1 MRGERMAPRRRSR
14 NLIAVSVVTTAALMS
29 GAVVTASGHVQHAV
43 RALGP
48 HGIGNVRFGV
58 TEADAVTA
66 LRAKFGAPTAEGINT
81 GCGSRFT
88 EVEWGDLA
96 VEFRSHRFSG
106 YRYVSGGFELTTHY
120 RPRKTVS
127 PKVTTSTGISL
138 GSTVRQLHAAYP
150 ALSLAGAE
158 SWRARNGLTFVAYTR
173 ASPPPL
179 SSRIGEIKIDACGDY

>member
-1 MRGERMAPRRRSR
+1 M
-14 NLIAVSVVTTAALMS
+14 
-29 GAVVTASGHVQHAV
+29 TASGHVEHAD

-48 HGIGNVRFGV
+48 HGIGSVRFGV
-58 TEADAVTA
+58 AEAKAVSA
-66 LRAKFGAPTAEGINT
+66 LRAQFGAPTAEGINA

-96 VEFRSHRFSG
+96 VEFHSHRFTG
-106 YRYVSGGFELTTHY
+106 YRYISGGFELTTHY
-120 RPRKTVS
+120 KPLTTVA

-179 SSRIGEIKIDACGDY
+179 SSRIGEIKTGTCGDY